1 MSRLLILTSLAFLLY
16 LPNTSATLALT
27 NLQTLLQQ
35 HPLPQTPAQ
44 NTPSHAPW
52 SHSPHCTTSH
62 HLAHLGQKFCIYTS
76 NTTGPYGL
84 SLILKPRDAVRATA
98 HLSDNPLES
107 FLTKRQAESM
117 YLGGVGGGQAWKVV
131 DVPGKDKGVVATR
144 RIARFETVMVDQAA
158 VVVDMDLEK
167 AVMKGESNAMLKLA
181 VERLRAPG
189 VIRDMSAKHND
200 GKDEEEVEGEEGRL
214 EEDVMKT
221 NAFGSTVVDVSTRAL
236 FPLISRI
243 NHACNP
249 NSFVMFSRAGVSMAI
264 KAYRDIEE
272 GEEITISYLLLG
284 IPSHKRTHLLSRWGF
299 TCTCALCSL
308 PPQEKKASDLRRVM
322 IAQAEEKIIQL
333 AESYDLPAA
342 IALTH
347 ESIQMIIE
355 EEVYPMLTDEYAML
369 AMLYLEHGDRKSAE
383 KYGKLAW
390 GLLGDLGFLGVG
402 EEKDRQTFTLERLLG
417 NMGKLGGDGSGGKWK
432 KGEV

>member
-1 MSRLLILTSLAFLLY
+1 MSLLILTTLAALL
-16 LPNTSATLALT
+16 LPHTSATLALV
-27 NLQTLLQQ
+27 NIQTLLQQ
-35 HPLPQTPAQ
+35 PLLQTPAQ
-44 NTPSHAPW
+44 SSPPSPHAPW
-52 SHSPHCTTSH
+52 SHPPHCTTSQ
-62 HLAHLGQKFCIYTS
+62 HLTHLGQKFCIYTS

-84 SLILKPRDAVRATA
+84 SLILKPRDAVRATEYLGA
-98 HLSDNPLES
+98 NPLES
-107 FLTKRQAESM
+107 FLTRRQAEEM
-117 YLGGVGGGQAWKVV
+117 YLGGKQPWEVV
-131 DVPGKDKGVVATR
+131 DMPGKDKGVVATR
-144 RIARFETVMVDQAA
+144 RIRRFETFMVDQAA

-167 AVMKGESNAMLKLA
+167 AVRKGESNAMLKLA
-181 VERLRAPG
+181 VERLRAPS

-200 GKDEEEVEGEEGRL
+200 GKDEEDEMDAEEGRL
-214 EEDVMKT
+214 EEDIMKT
-221 NAFGSTVVDVSTRAL
+221 NAFGSMVVDVSTRAL

-308 PPQEKKASDLRRVM
+308 PPPEKKASDLRRVM

-342 IALTH
+342 IALAH
-347 ESIQMIIE
+347 ETIQMIIE
-355 EEVYPMLTDEYAML
+355 EDVYPMLTDEYAML

-383 KYGKLAW
+383 KYGRLAW

-402 EEKDRQTFTLERLLG
+402 EEKDRQKFTLERLLG

-432 KGEV
+432 KEGL